1 MAMSERLAKKRSKK
15 MAYQKSI
22 LSAVDFLVNRLAS
35 PVAEK
40 GKTMTATYGL
50 RCFALWETSSRGG
63 YWAKMLQD
71 SCQLLMF
78 PGDGGELLEPF
89 STTWPR
95 LGIVS
100 DGRAMEL
107 AISGRRTK
115 ETGCLSWP
123 TPNSLAASN
132 DLNLCCSGDKRDKP
146 NKLGWAVKWETPNA
160 ADAVG
165 SHGGGQSRSLRTDVS
180 GLGGQLNAD
189 WVELLM
195 GFSHGWTDI
204 GCEKTKEWPGWPAP
218 LVDRD
223 WMTPTSGQC
232 GSTSRTSGRPLDRS
246 TKIQA
251 QVYVF
256 DSENG
261 QYEYE
266 PPRVIRGQKSR
277 AKRLK
282 CLGNAVVPQQI
293 YPIFAAIAEIERC
306 KDAI

>member
-1 MAMSERLAKKRSKK
+1 M
-15 MAYQKSI
+15 
-22 LSAVDFLVNRLAS
+22 
-35 PVAEK
+35 
-40 GKTMTATYGL
+40 
-50 RCFALWETSSRGG
+50 
-63 YWAKMLQD
+63 
-71 SCQLLMF
+71 
-78 PGDGGELLEPF
+78 EPF

-95 LGIVS
+95 WGIVS

-123 TPNSLAASN
+123 TPRAN
-132 DLNLCCSGDKRDKP
+132 DAEKRGAIADDVRNGLP
-146 NKLGWAVKWETPNA
+146 AAVKHWPAPRASDGEHGGPNQRDSRGNPALPGAVKMWPTPKTPT
-160 ADAVG
+160 
-165 SHGGGQSRSLRTDVS
+165 GGGQTQRNTRGGGIRKLEDAISCKVGYNT
-180 GLGGQLNAD
+180 GQLNAD

-195 GFSHGWTDI
+195 GFSQGWTDI
-204 GCEKTKEWPGWPAP
+204 DCGKLHEWPGWPAP

-261 QYEYE
+261 QYDYE
-266 PPRVIRGQKSR
+266 PPRVIQGQKSR

-282 CLGNAVVPQQI
+282 CLGTCCARGRRLSALFPTGR
-293 YPIFAAIAEIERC
+293 AGRGREG
-306 KDAI
+306 

>member
-1 MAMSERLAKKRSKK
+1 MANDAEKRGAIADDVRNGLPAAVKHWASPRGKQRGDCQCERERNTPV
-15 MAYQKSI
+15 
-22 LSAVDFLVNRLAS
+22 LSAAV
-35 PVAEK
+35 
-40 GKTMTATYGL
+40 
-50 RCFALWETSSRGG
+50 
-63 YWAKMLQD
+63 KM
-71 SCQLLMF
+71 
-78 PGDGGELLEPF
+78 
-89 STTWPR
+89 
-95 LGIVS
+95 
-100 DGRAMEL
+100 
-107 AISGRRTK
+107 
-115 ETGCLSWP
+115 WP

-146 NKLGWAVKWETPNA
+146 NKLGWAVKWATPNA

-180 GLGGQLNAD
+180 GQGGQLNAD

-195 GFSHGWTDI
+195 GFSQGWTDI

-261 QYEYE
+261 QYDYE
-266 PPRVIRGQKSR
+266 PPRVIQGQKSR